1 MHLTSNHFLRLL
13 KLETAQPGES
23 QARAGGES
31 VSGDS
36 ESQGSGGPSRAL
48 ELGRKND
55 LGSGGPS
62 QALELGQKNDSGSGG
77 PSQAFELGGEND
89 SGSGGPSQAFELE
102 RKNDSERKVTWLRK
116 LMRRFGKRQRA

>member
-1 MHLTSNHFLRLL
+1 MHLTSNKFLRLIN
-13 KLETAQPGES
+13 TAQPGES

-31 VSGDS
+31 ASGDS
-36 ESQGSGGPSRAL
+36 ESQGR
-48 ELGRKND
+48 
-55 LGSGGPS
+55 GGPS

>member
-13 KLETAQPGES
+13 NTAQPGES

-55 LGSGGPS
+55 SGSGGPS
-62 QALELGQKNDSGSGG
+62 QALELEQKNDS
-77 PSQAFELGGEND
+77 E
-89 SGSGGPSQAFELE
+89 
-102 RKNDSERKVTWLRK
+102 KKVTWLRK
-116 LMRRFGKRQRA
+116 LMRRFGKRRRA